1 VLNTKP
7 SRSFNLSLLGVIAV
21 NMLPHILEHLF
32 VLLCFGLGSL
42 VWRLLYEY
50 QRIKL
55 PNKLLRFFLV
65 GFGLLSL
72 YLVYGNFRSVEAT
85 SAFLIIGASLK
96 MLDNVEY
103 RDAMIL
109 LFVNFLVLMA
119 AFLQYQTM
127 SMTVFGGLV
136 CISLT
141 GLLFQLHKG
150 KSFQFDF
157 WSMIK
162 IGAKLSAAVLPF
174 LFLLFIVFPRVS
186 TGILSSNE
194 NTATSGFS
202 DNLEPGS
209 VDRLALSDDLAFRVK
224 FKSWEPQPSELYWRG
239 ASFSLAKGLKWE
251 SQANWQGRVL
261 RYTES
266 FDQNESYQITI
277 EPDYGKWLFFLDPLG
292 NFGFPHWRY
301 YRNLEKNEFGD
312 YRFKKALGQKFQY
325 KAVAKSSFKESL
337 DQDSLKTFLQ
347 VDEVVSEELSEFV
360 KSLQLKYT
368 TRESFQLGLLNH
380 FAQNFKYELDLR
392 GRSSKNIE
400 EFLFKNKQG
409 FCEHFA
415 ASFSYI
421 MRLAGY
427 PSRVVVGFQGGKR
440 NPLSDYYIVTNRD
453 AHAWSEVY
461 DTSSGEWLRVDP
473 TKYVAPA
480 RIRLGGQLF
489 HTLNAEQLQN
499 IRNANDF
506 YLQAEGLRKFYE
518 RAKLVF
524 DMLEERWNHFLL
536 SYDFEAQKKLFASFG
551 LNIKSKKSLWLLSI
565 AISFLFYLAFRYY
578 RFRSLQYSFSPVEK
592 KWTAV
597 KSMLASAGFEKKSVE
612 GPSTYLQRIG
622 SESEIDKTLLSNLEK
637 MINSGL
643 YGDVKTDKLFLSDLE
658 ESIRKLKENLKS
670 MNKKS

>member
-1 VLNTKP
+1 M
-7 SRSFNLSLLGVIAV
+7 IAI
-21 NMLPHILEHLF
+21 NMLPHVLEHLF

-42 VWRLLYEY
+42 AWRLLYEY
-50 QRIKL
+50 QRVKL
-55 PNKLLRFFLV
+55 PNMLV
-65 GFGLLSL
+65 RGLLVSCGILSL
-72 YLVYGNFRSVEAT
+72 FLVYGNFRSVEAT

-127 SMTVFGGLV
+127 SMTIFGGLV

-162 IGAKLSAAVLPF
+162 VGAKLCAGVLPF

-186 TGILSSNE
+186 TGILSSNT
-194 NTATSGFS
+194 NTASSGFS
-202 DNLEPGS
+202 DSLEPGS

-224 FKSWEPQPSELYWRG
+224 FKDWEPEPSQLYWRG
-239 ASFSLAKGLKWE
+239 SSFEVAKGLKWE
-251 SQANWQGRVL
+251 SKSKWEGKVL
-261 RYTES
+261 RYTTGI
-266 FDQNESYQITI
+266 DQEQSYQITL
-277 EPDYGKWLFFLDPLG
+277 EPDYGKWLFFLDPLD
-292 NFGFPHWRY
+292 NFNFSHWRY
-301 YRNLEKNEFGD
+301 YRNLERNDQGD

-325 KAVAKSSFKESL
+325 KAIAKKSFSQQLSPEE
-337 DQDSLKTFLQ
+337 LKVFLQ
-347 VDEVVSEELSEFV
+347 VDPEVSTEMKDFV
-360 KSLQLKYT
+360 GKLKT
-368 TRESFQLGLLNH
+368 ENPTRESFQSALLKH
-380 FAQNFKYELDLR
+380 FSQSFRYELDLR
-392 GRSSKNIE
+392 GKRSNNLD
-400 EFLFKNKQG
+400 EFMFKNKQG

-427 PSRVVVGFQGGKR
+427 PSRVVVGFQGGKK
-440 NPLSDYYIVTNRD
+440 NPLSDYYMVTNRD

-461 DTSSGEWLRVDP
+461 DRKSESWLRVDP

-489 HTLNAEQLQN
+489 HSLNADQLEN

-506 YLQAEGLRKFYE
+506 YLQAEGLAKIYE

-524 DMLEERWNHFLL
+524 DMIEERWNHFLL
-536 SYDFEAQKKLFASFG
+536 SYDFEAQKKLFSSLG
-551 LNIKSKKSLWLLSI
+551 LNIQSKKSLWLLSI
-565 AISFLFYLAFRYY
+565 AVTFLFYLAFRYY
-578 RFRSLQYSFSPVEK
+578 RFRRSQYSFGPVEK
-592 KWTAV
+592 KWSAV
-597 KSMLASAGFEKKSVE
+597 KNILARAGYEKNPVE

-622 SESEIDKTLLSNLEK
+622 SESEIDKTLLLNLEK
-637 MINSGL
+637 KISLGL
-643 YGDVKTDKLFLSDLE
+643 YGATKIDKPFLSDLD
-658 ESIRKLKENLKS
+658 SMIENLKDNLKS
-670 MNKKS
+670 TNKKS